1 VVLDEAYLEYAAL
14 SGLADGLAWRQEF
27 PQLVLVRTFSK
38 AFGLAGARVGY
49 AVSHPEVADA
59 LNRIRPAFNVSN
71 VAQAGAAA
79 ALTDLRHVQES
90 ARLVVAER
98 ERVAAGLRAL
108 AVPFAPSAA
117 NFLMVDVGPR
127 APQIYEQL
135 LRGGVIV
142 RPLAGY
148 GLAQHLRISVGLPE
162 QNDRLLRLLGE
173 LLQAA

>member
-1 VVLDEAYLEYAAL
+1 
-14 SGLADGLAWRQEF
+14 
-27 PQLVLVRTFSK
+27 
-38 AFGLAGARVGY
+38 
-49 AVSHPEVADA
+49 
-59 LNRIRPAFNVSN
+59 
-71 VAQAGAAA
+71 VAQAGATA
-79 ALTDLRHVQES
+79 ALSDLRHVQES

-98 ERVAAGLRAL
+98 DRVAAALRAL
-108 AVPFAPSAA
+108 AVPLAPSAA

-148 GLAQHLRISVGLPE
+148 GLPQHLRISVGLPE

-173 LLQAA
+173 LLRSA